1 MKHIKFRTNNLQQ
14 FMCLP
19 IFISLFLR
27 CEETFSLTFFFF
39 DFINKKRHELN
50 NGNSNKKAKKNKQT
64 HSNNNNFSKYLR
76 FILIL
81 V

>member
-27 CEETFSLTFFFF
+27 CEETFSLTFFF

-64 HSNNNNFSKYLR
+64 NSNNNNFSKYLR